1 MTNSL
6 TQAQRRALATDHF
19 AKLAPDGD
27 GEAMIAAF
35 TGTHGAFGDLAADYF
50 GADIWARPG
59 LSERDRNLA
68 SIAILGALDLSE
80 FLPAFFRGGLRRGL
94 TRVEMEEALIQ
105 VGGYAGMPFGNKAL
119 TVAAKFFAEVSD
131 APAREPAARLD
142 DQQRW
147 ANAVDVMGT
156 LTNGRANPDP
166 EAARAAIADALGGV
180 GELAFDFAFG
190 EIWSRN
196 QISRRDR
203 SLVVVSILAA
213 LGKEQELAFHVPG
226 ALNHGVSREEI
237 EEVMVTLC
245 GYGGFPR
252 AVEGMRAARAAF
264 QQIDKEADD
273 S

>member
-1 MTNSL
+1 MTNK

-35 TGTHGAFGDLAADYF
+35 TETHGAFGDLATDYF

-59 LSERDRNLA
+59 LRERDRNLA

-80 FLPAFFRGGLRRGL
+80 FLPAFFRAGLRRGL
-94 TRVEMEEALIQ
+94 TRPEMEEALIQ

-119 TVAAKFFAEVSD
+119 TVAAKFFADIPD
-131 APAREPAARLD
+131 APARQPAAHLD
-142 DQQRW
+142 DNQRH
-147 ANAVDVMGT
+147 ANAVAVMAT
-156 LTNGRANPDP
+156 LTKGRANPDP
-166 EAARAAIADALGGV
+166 EAARAAIVEALGGV

-190 EIWSRN
+190 ELWSRD
-196 QISRRDR
+196 QLSRRDR

-213 LGKEQELAFHVPG
+213 LGKDQELAFHVPG
-226 ALNHGVSREEI
+226 ALNHGVTREEV
-237 EEVMVTLC
+237 EEIMVTLC

-264 QQIDKEADD
+264 LRIDEQAENA
-273 S
+273 